1 MPSGSFFAGE
11 RLTLMSPEEHM
22 PAQSPRPGSTPAVL
36 WQAVLSARADRAQ
49 LRKHPVPGRDAVAHT
64 GLLDALEGYVQ
75 SLQERGRPVPYVLR
89 DELCIERNIHHP
101 SRPWR
106 NKQRNHTGQ

>member
-1 MPSGSFFAGE
+1 ME
-11 RLTLMSPEEHM
+11 RLTLMVPEEQI
-22 PAQSPRPGSTPAVL
+22 PAQGPRPGSSTPAVL
-36 WQAVLSARADRAQ
+36 WEAVLRARAERA
-49 LRKHPVPGRDAVAHT
+49 LFRRHPVPGRNAVAQT

-89 DELCIERNIHHP
+89 DELCIERNIHQP

-106 NKQRNHTGQ
+106 NKQRNDTGQ